1 MRNIIIPALFL
12 MLVISCSSQAP
23 EEKSVSEPEITELQK
38 MHHFIRPMWHDAYPA
53 KDMGQ
58 LKELYPKILGQYQL
72 LKDAAF
78 PEQWQDKKLHWNE
91 GISQMGKTLD
101 EYKLAMDNND
111 DENLLQAARKL
122 HDDFENLMMIVNPP
136 IPELDDF
143 HKTLYYVY
151 HDYMPEKNWEML
163 KASIPEFEKKA
174 QALQE
179 AEVPRWMEENKDT
192 YQEAINQ
199 LQAAVKN
206 LSRLKDS
213 DDEALLEKA
222 VEEIHD
228 AYVKLE
234 GCMD

>member
-1 MRNIIIPALFL
+1 
-12 MLVISCSSQAP
+12 
-23 EEKSVSEPEITELQK
+23 
-38 MHHFIRPMWHDAYPA
+38 MHVDN
-53 KDMGQ
+53 

-72 LKDAAF
+72 LKEATF
-78 PEQWQDKKLHWNE
+78 PEQWEDKKLHWNE
-91 GISQMGKTLD
+91 GVSQMGKTLD
-101 EYKLAMDNND
+101 EYKLAMDNDNT
-111 DENLLQAARKL
+111 ENLLQAARKL

-151 HDYMPEKNWEML
+151 HDYMPEKNWDML
-163 KASIPEFEKKA
+163 KASIPEFEKKL
-174 QALQE
+174 QALQD

-192 YQEAINQ
+192 YQAAINQ
-199 LQAAVKN
+199 LQGAVEN

-213 DDEALLEKA
+213 NDGALLEKA

-228 AYVKLE
+228 AYVNLE

>member
-1 MRNIIIPALFL
+1 MQKVIITALI
-12 MLVISCSSQAP
+12 MIMIISCSSPAP
-23 EEKSVSEPEITELQK
+23 EERNVSEPEITELQE

-53 KDMGQ
+53 KDTGQ

-72 LKDAAF
+72 LKEATF
-78 PEQWQDKKLHWNE
+78 PEQWEDKKLHWNE
-91 GISQMGKTLD
+91 GVSQMGKTLD
-101 EYKLAMDNND
+101 EYKLAMDNDNSG
-111 DENLLQAARKL
+111 NLLQAARKL

-151 HDYMPEKNWEML
+151 HDYMPEKNWDML
-163 KASIPEFEKKA
+163 KASIPEFEKKV
-174 QALQE
+174 QALQD

-192 YQEAINQ
+192 YKAAINQ
-199 LQAAVKN
+199 LQGAVEN

-213 DDEALLEKA
+213 NDEALLEKA

-228 AYVKLE
+228 AYVNLE